1 MEILLQILTI
11 VIFIGVGLFLK
22 NYLPS
27 YFDEKAK
34 NLATKE
40 DIGDITDKIEKVKFN
55 YSKEVEQ
62 LKTELNKDFQEYID
76 EQKFL
81 KERSY
86 NQYCELYS
94 KLYTIIVQSEYLRY
108 FNQFDDNFDNL
119 PFLETS
125 REKIKTN
132 IDLKTMSVKQT
143 REEINDA
150 VTNFNKISIVD
161 MVIDKGHLAS
171 ERLIKL
177 AVAYRY
183 VHKFYTDE
191 TMDPEQLEKFQKE
204 ELLMIAE
211 IVKTVIYETNKFKKI
226 CSLDYNENEIK
237 DRTMCWESIYKRT

>member
-11 VIFIGVGLFLK
+11 VIFIGVGLFLRSF
-22 NYLPS
+22 LPS

-40 DIGDITDKIEKVKFN
+40 DIGDITDEIEKVKFN

-183 VHKFYTDE
+183 VHEFYTDE

-204 ELLMIAE
+204 ELVMIAE

-237 DRTMCWESIYKRT
+237 DRTMCWESIYKRA